1 MMTRITQGVAILV
14 LVGMTAV
21 LLWRASRASCLSEGP
36 PPAGASAL
44 VARIQHGEQV
54 YNVHCRS
61 CHGVEG
67 VGGFGPSL
75 AGLERKFADEVIL
88 DRVRFGAA
96 RMPGFDAH
104 LSPEELGD
112 LLAYVKSL

>member
-1 MMTRITQGVAILV
+1 MMTRITQGVAVLV

-21 LLWRASRASCLSEGP
+21 LLWRASRASHVAGGP
-36 PPAGASAL
+36 PPTGASAL

-112 LLAYVKSL
+112 LLAYMKSL